1 LLHTVVAMVKVI
13 NKSQQRLHSKSVATV
28 STTRSGDVLN
38 TYDVIGTREVI
49 DNCNVID
56 TCDVLRTFIVI
67 QESRDIYGTDNLL
80 VFICALLNGGI
91 LLRFF

>member
-1 LLHTVVAMVKVI
+1 MFVVYHNSPQTNLIIILLHTVVAMVKVI

-38 TYDVIGTREVI
+38 TYDVIDTREVI
-49 DNCNVID
+49 DNCDVID

-67 QESRDIYGTDNLL
+67 QQSRNTE
-80 VFICALLNGGI
+80 F
-91 LLRFF
+91 